1 LLTEWSLMTMPD
13 YGSVLSKTYP
23 LCLGGNV
30 FGWTMNDEESY
41 AVLDAYA
48 AAGGNFV
55 DTADVYSVWVDGH
68 SGGESETIIGE
79 WMRSRGNRD
88 QMIVATKVGQL
99 SGVGAADIRKGA
111 DDSLRRLQTDHIDLY
126 YVHKDDEATPL
137 EETLGA
143 LNELVQAGK
152 VGDIGLCG
160 YTPERLSAALAIS
173 DREGFARYRAIQ
185 PHYNLL
191 ERDAYEGPLQELS
204 EREGLACVPFFSL
217 ARGFLTGKYRPGVT
231 AETKR
236 GGFGWTDE
244 WDDRSKAV
252 LAALDDVAERRNAPI
267 AAVALAW
274 LRAQPTVHSPIASA
288 RTVAQLEEILPM
300 ADLELSADEVAQLTD
315 AGALS
320 ASA

>member
-1 LLTEWSLMTMPD
+1 LPTEWSLKTMPD
-13 YGSVLSKTYP
+13 NGSILSKTYP

-30 FGWTMNDEESY
+30 FGWTMNDEESH

-48 AAGGNFV
+48 SAGGNFV
-55 DTADVYSVWVDGH
+55 DTADAYSVWVDGH
-68 SGGESETIIGE
+68 SGGESEAIIGD
-79 WMRSRGNRD
+79 WMSKRGNRE
-88 QMIVATKVGQL
+88 QMVVATKVGSL
-99 SGVGAADIRKGA
+99 TGVGAADIRKGA
-111 DDSLRRLQTDHIDLY
+111 DDSLRRLQTDYIDLY
-126 YVHKDDEATPL
+126 YTHRDNEAIPL

-143 LNELVQAGK
+143 LNELIEAGK
-152 VGDIGLCG
+152 VRELGCCG
-160 YTPERLSAALAIS
+160 YTPERLTQALAIQ
-173 DREGFARYRAIQ
+173 DREGFARYRVIQ

-231 AETKR
+231 TESKR
-236 GGFGWTDE
+236 GDFGWTDE
-244 WDDRSKAV
+244 WDDRATAV
-252 LAALDDVAERRNAPI
+252 LAALDAVSERRDAPP

-274 LRAQPTVHSPIASA
+274 LRVQPTVHAPIASA
-288 RTVAQLEEILPM
+288 RTVAQLDELLAM

-320 ASA
+320 ANA